1 MPFMALGRRRR
12 RKVKHGYQGNDGGR
26 PEGSRVV
33 LERWQRPPCGVS
45 RKKKKDDH
53 HHRFPREMREKG
65 RV

>member
-12 RKVKHGYQGNDGGR
+12 RKVKHGYQCNDGGR